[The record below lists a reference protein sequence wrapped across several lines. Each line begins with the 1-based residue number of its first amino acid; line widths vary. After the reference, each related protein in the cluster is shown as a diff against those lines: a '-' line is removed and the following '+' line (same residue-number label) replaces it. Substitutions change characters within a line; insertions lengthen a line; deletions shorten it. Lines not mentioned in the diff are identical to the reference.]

1 MARSRVI
8 VALLTIPRL
17 SGATSRKGR
26 HVQTLSHQKGIHAT
40 LGHTRLVP
48 LLPRHSVGQVGGAS
62 VSQVDLETPDIRIM
76 EDSVALVD
84 YNLLISSRGSFQQ
97 LLVLLVGLLLGYYL
111 LGMEGE
117 RLLGL

>member
-8 VALLTIPRL
+8 AGLLTIPRL
-17 SGATSRKGR
+17 SGAMSRKGR
-26 HVQTLSHQKGIHAT
+26 HAQTLSHQKGIHAT

-48 LLPRHSVGQVGGAS
+48 LLPKHSVGQVLAAS
-62 VSQVDLETPDIRIM
+62 ASQEDLAAPDIRIV

-84 YNLLISSRGSFQQ
+84 HNLHISSFQQ

-117 RLLGL
+117 HLLGL